1 MISGLTFF
9 SKFPLLRLDR
19 RLSSQASGLEGWR
32 VFRLWGPAVGWGA
45 LIALVVLLWMLA
57 LGQRVLLNPD
67 EGRYATLSLAMME
80 SGDWLTPRL
89 NGFLYFEKPPL
100 QYWVGALAFQLFG
113 VGELTA
119 RFWPGLSGLIT
130 IALIGWTGGRLWGL
144 RTGIHAA
151 AIAAGSTW
159 IVANSHFLSL
169 DAGLTAA
176 LTLVLCAVLRAEQPG
191 IDSRQAR
198 RWMVTAWA
206 GMGLAILSK
215 GLVGLVI
222 PGTVL
227 MLVSLMG
234 RDARLWTRLAW
245 GPGLVT
251 LALITVP
258 WFVLMAQRHADFTHF
273 FFIHEHFERYLTETH
288 RRVGGWWYFVPLLLA
303 GFLPWTGSLPWL
315 LREPTFMAERDG
327 SALRWLRV
335 WIVFVFVFFS
345 LSGSK
350 LPSYI
355 LPMFPAL
362 ALLLAR
368 RLESLQEGR
377 WLCWQWWVP
386 LLGWLSIGF
395 LSFLL
400 EGRLERPTPPA
411 MAEQL
416 GAGLR
421 LAVGVYLIGAALAW
435 VGLRRQRF
443 TAALVS
449 LALAQML
456 AVLMLMSAYEVWA
469 QYRSLGR
476 LVMTPV
482 VQRELGPE
490 TRVYAVRA
498 YDQTLPFYLRRPV
511 VLVEYVSEFEFGQKQ
526 EPSRWVPTLDEFLR
540 RWQAETSALA
550 YMEPETLE
558 LLKQRGVPLRV
569 LHEDPLRVLISRT

>member
-1 MISGLTFF
+1 MIGSLAFF
-9 SKFPLLRLDR
+9 SQFPLLRFNKPT
-19 RLSSQASGLEGWR
+19 LSRGMGPGGWHVVR
-32 VFRLWGPAVGWGA
+32 PWLLPAGVVALAALWI
-45 LIALVVLLWMLA
+45 LT
-57 LGQRVLLNPD
+57 LGQRVLINPD
-67 EGRYATLSLAMME
+67 EGRYATLALAMME
-80 SGDWLTPRL
+80 SGDWVTPRL

-100 QYWVGALAFQLFG
+100 QYWGGALAYEVFG
-113 VGELTA
+113 VSELTA
-119 RFWPGLSGLIT
+119 RLWPGLAGLVT
-130 IALIGWTGGRLWGL
+130 VVLVGWTGWRLWGS
-144 RTGIHAA
+144 RTGVHAA
-151 AIAAGSTW
+151 AIAAGTTW

-191 IDSRQAR
+191 IERRLAR
-198 RWMVTAWA
+198 RWMVVAWA
-206 GMGLAILSK
+206 GIGLAILSK

-227 MLVSLMG
+227 VLVSLSG
-234 RDARLWTRLAW
+234 RDWRLWTRMAW
-245 GPGLVT
+245 LPGLAA

-273 FFIHEHFERYLTETH
+273 FFIHEHFERYLTESH
-288 RRVGGWWYFVPLLLA
+288 RRAGGWWYFVPLLLA

-315 LREPTFMAERDG
+315 LREPTFQVQRDG
-327 SALRWLRV
+327 SALRWLRI

-355 LPMFPAL
+355 LPVFPAL

-368 RLESLQEGR
+368 RIESLQEGR

-386 LLGWLSIGF
+386 LLGWLSVGI

-400 EGRLERPTPPA
+400 EGRLEQPTPPA

-421 LAVGVYLIGAALAW
+421 LAVGVYLIGAAVAW

-443 TAALVS
+443 TTALVS
-449 LALAQML
+449 LAMAQML

-476 LVMTPV
+476 LVMAPV
-482 VQRELGPE
+482 VQQVLRPE

-526 EPSRWVPTLDEFLR
+526 EPSRWVPTLEAFLT

-550 YMEPETLE
+550 YMEPKTLE
-558 LLKQRGVPLRV
+558 LLKRRGVPLRV
-569 LHEDPLRVLISRT
+569 LHEDALRVLVSRS

>member
-222 PGTVL
+222 PGTVSV
-227 MLVSLMG
+227 LVSLIG

-258 WFVLMAQRHADFTHF
+258 WFVLMAQRHADFSHF

-569 LHEDPLRVLISRT
+569 LHEDPLRVLISRS

>member
-227 MLVSLMG
+227 VLVSLIG
-234 RDARLWTRLAW
+234 RDARLWTRLTW